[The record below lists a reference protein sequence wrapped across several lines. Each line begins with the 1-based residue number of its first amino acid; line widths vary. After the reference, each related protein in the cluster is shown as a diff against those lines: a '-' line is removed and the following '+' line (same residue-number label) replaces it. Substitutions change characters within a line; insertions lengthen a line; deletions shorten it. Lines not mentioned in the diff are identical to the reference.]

1 MVAALVAHDLLTPEE
16 AHHLDLFF
24 YDPPSRMEIHAQG
37 LIFYRVPAYP
47 YAEAYLA
54 ACENVHLRRLL
65 GDERGL
71 PLRED
76 DDSRNQFQACQ
87 RCEVAEEHEW
97 FVEHILLSVTLPA
110 PAVRG
115 ISTQNVVIR
124 DKVTVT
130 QPLRRLR
137 VVTNDQGVCADLGL
151 RKRNSYLHI
160 RCTSRFI
167 CYFMIVAHVMIARM
181 NERCP
186 AWPGRGIGRDEGD
199 RKGLHMSTFSQRK
212 WALIL
217 MGARTPAR
225 GPTPSPPH
233 SRPYNDYGNASRTP
247 IAMGKGRPCHHAG
260 YRLY

>member
-1 MVAALVAHDLLTPEE
+1 MVAALVADDLLTPEE

-24 YDPPSRMEIHAQG
+24 YDPSSRVEIHAQR
-37 LIFYRVPAYP
+37 LVLYRIPAYP
-47 YAEAYLA
+47 HAEAYLA

-87 RCEVAEEHEW
+87 RREVAEEHEW
-97 FVEHILLSVTLPA
+97 FVEHILLSVALPA

-115 ISTQNVVIR
+115 IGAQNVVIR
-124 DKVTVT
+124 DKMTVT
-130 QPLRRLR
+130 QPLSRLR

-167 CYFMIVAHVMIARM
+167 CYFMIMAHVMIARLK
-181 NERCP
+181 ERCP
-186 AWPGRGIGRDEGD
+186 AWPG
-199 RKGLHMSTFSQRK
+199 
-212 WALIL
+212 WAFPRCS
-217 MGARTPAR
+217 GCP
-225 GPTPSPPH
+225 
-233 SRPYNDYGNASRTP
+233 
-247 IAMGKGRPCHHAG
+247 
-260 YRLY
+260 